1 MHRSLFCRKN
11 APPTTNDDENINRTL
26 IMERY
31 NVVICFV
38 QFSNLIDVLVSV
50 NYQLSIRISYKHQSP
65 NYFNEVFPRVI
76 SVGSFLMGRMF

>member
-1 MHRSLFCRKN
+1 MPLQQQMMMKIS
-11 APPTTNDDENINRTL
+11 TETL

-38 QFSNLIDVLVSV
+38 QFSNLIDVLMSV

-65 NYFNEVFPRVI
+65 NYFNAVFPRVI